1 MREAPSQRERS
12 DGSGATSHDV
22 KARVAKVHAI
32 VRGMHR
38 TWIVACWVLIACG
51 DDGRRPARP
60 GPVDAGATIEDA
72 SVGVDAPPRVGIDA
86 GTFDDVQVW
95 AHSPRELYRFD
106 PRTEAVTLVGRFVD
120 AEGAAAEDMTDLA
133 VDGFGNL
140 YTCSFTRLYRVDPGT
155 AQVTEVGALGVESEV
170 RFNALTFVP
179 AGLLD
184 DSSEVL
190 VAANA
195 EGDLYRV
202 DALTGVATR
211 LGSFSDEYGASGD
224 LVSVLGAGTFA
235 TVFREDLDRD
245 ALARIDLRTG
255 EVTIV
260 GSTGT
265 TRLFGLGYWRGRLYG
280 FNSLGWLY
288 EIDVETGEA
297 RLSTSDTGADVFFG
311 AGVTTNAPTA
321 PI

>member
-1 MREAPSQRERS
+1 MKARDVGPPVIVRAMAVRRLLLRLLLALVGWSLVGCADDDRRIVRS
-12 DGSGATSHDV
+12 DGGAAS
-22 KARVAKVHAI
+22 
-32 VRGMHR
+32 
-38 TWIVACWVLIACG
+38 
-51 DDGRRPARP
+51 
-60 GPVDAGATIEDA
+60 VDDA
-72 SVGVDAPPRVGIDA
+72 SLQDASPLPDAPRVGID
-86 GTFDDVQVW
+86 GGSFDDVQVW

-106 PRTEAVTLVGRFVD
+106 PRTEDVTLIGTFLD
-120 AEGAAAEDMTDLA
+120 SEGAPSEAMTDLA

-140 YTCSFTRLYRVDPGT
+140 YTCSFTRLYRVDPTT
-155 AQVTEVGALGVESEV
+155 ARVTEIGALGVDDEV
-170 RFNALTFVP
+170 RFNALSFVP

-211 LGSFSDEYGASGD
+211 LGSFSEGYGTSGD

-265 TRLFGLGYWRGRLYG
+265 SRLFGLGYWRGRLYG

-288 EIDVETGEA
+288 EIDVETGSA
-297 RLSTSDTGADVFFG
+297 RLRSSDTGADGFFG